1 MKAAEECNKSATLQK
16 NILLNIIFT
25 HFQTSIFTGILVWYS
40 KTHGWQG
47 FFAFNCHYANQ

>member
-25 HFQTSIFTGILVWYS
+25 HFQTSIFTGMPVWYS
-40 KTHGWQG
+40 
-47 FFAFNCHYANQ
+47 